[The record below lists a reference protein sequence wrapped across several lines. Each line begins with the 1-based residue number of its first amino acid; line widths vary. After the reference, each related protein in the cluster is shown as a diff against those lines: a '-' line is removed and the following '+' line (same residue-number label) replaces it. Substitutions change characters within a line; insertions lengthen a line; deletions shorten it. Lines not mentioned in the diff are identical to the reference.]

1 MAKYVMERTE
11 FIPHPIGPSEGIIYE
26 IKDLGIIQTPFGD
39 KHKVAIKIQ
48 SISHRMEEDNKPYVV
63 QKLVNVSGH
72 EAGHLYKFRCAAL
85 KKTALTDEEAYN
97 FDDQELLNV
106 RVGYVVTHSIS
117 SKNGNTYANLDTVWR
132 LDDQS
137 KGSVELEL
145 SATATQ
151 AAPAAGNGQ
160 PEKPN
165 KDDLPF

>member
-1 MAKYVMERTE
+1 V
-11 FIPHPIGPSEGIIYE
+11 
-26 IKDLGIIQTPFGD
+26 
-39 KHKVAIKIQ
+39 VA
-48 SISHRMEEDNKPYVV
+48 
-63 QKLVNVSGH
+63 
-72 EAGHLYKFRCAAL
+72 
-85 KKTALTDEEAYN
+85 
-97 FDDQELLNV
+97 
-106 RVGYVVTHSIS
+106 HSIS